1 MNWRGGRL
9 LWAAA
14 VAVIAIFST
23 TGCGMSDNPYEKT
36 GPAESQKA
44 ESRLAQLPTLEATED
59 QLRAAV
65 TELATYVSSLVPGLT
80 WQWVDDRSLESCD
93 RPYDQTRGSKVK
105 LQNYISN
112 PTGIP
117 DTVWPQVLDR
127 ARQLVAPLGA
137 TGTEVFADE
146 PGNHTVRLYSPE
158 STMLFI
164 GTRGAVISAN
174 TGCRLPATIKNP
186 ASAAVPTPT
195 QAPR

>member
-9 LWAAA
+9 LWVAA
-14 VAVIAIFST
+14 VVVMAIFST

-44 ESRLAQLPTLEATED
+44 EARLAQLPTLEATEA

-105 LQNYISN
+105 LQNYISH

-146 PGNHTVRLYSPE
+146 SGNHTVRLYSPE

-174 TGCRLPATIKNP
+174 TGCRLPAAIKNP
-186 ASAAVPTPT
+186 ASAAVPMPT

>member
-1 MNWRGGRL
+1 
-9 LWAAA
+9 
-14 VAVIAIFST
+14 
-23 TGCGMSDNPYEKT
+23 MSDSPYEKT

-44 ESRLAQLPTLEATED
+44 AAVLSQLPTLEVTET
-59 QLRAAV
+59 QLHAAV
-65 TELATYVSSLVPGLT
+65 SELATYISSLVPGLT
-80 WQWVDDRSLESCD
+80 WEWVDDRALESCD
-93 RPYDQTRGSKVK
+93 RPYDGTQGSKVK
-105 LQNYISN
+105 LQNYISH

-117 DTVWPQVLDR
+117 DAVWPQVLDR

-174 TGCRLPATIKNP
+174 TGCRLPAAIKNS
-186 ASAAVPTPT
+186 SAAPTPT